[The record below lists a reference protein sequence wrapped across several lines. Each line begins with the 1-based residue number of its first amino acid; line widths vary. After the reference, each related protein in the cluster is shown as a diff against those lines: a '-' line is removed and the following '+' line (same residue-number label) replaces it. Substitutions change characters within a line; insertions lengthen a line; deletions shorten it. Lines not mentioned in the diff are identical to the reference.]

1 METGTF
7 LNEDVR
13 ELINKSFVPLKYE
26 SGRDSEQFQRFNV
39 RATPTYVF
47 LNSKGD
53 EIHRLIGYYNA
64 ADLIAELEKVGLGA
78 GK

>member
-13 ELINKSFVPLKYE
+13 EQVNKNFIAVKYE

-53 EIHRLIGYYNA
+53 EINRLIGYYNA
-64 ADLIAELEKVGLGA
+64 ADLIVELEKVGPGA
-78 GK
+78 RK